1 MLFFLT
7 LSLLSVVGCIAL
19 GYTVDFFSF
28 LFEYGKKDS
37 VRLSFNQF
45 IAFYKSAP
53 DKWRLEND
61 YVKYSRNCS
70 EVIFS
75 GVVTEKGLLFDE
87 VEAVFFRSY
96 HSLLKYRRWRSKLE
110 KAQEERNRNQ
120 KTLAL
125 SKCWSK
131 DINDAHAKAMREV
144 QSMFEAN
151 LAASKQQERALEVPL
166 REYGVDKVTS
176 YSIEP
181 IDGSVYVKD
190 YCDNIRRRIL
200 DDGEVCTL

>member
-1 MLFFLT
+1 MFFLR
-7 LSLLSVVGCIAL
+7 LLLLCVIGYIAL

-28 LFEYGKKDS
+28 LFEYGEKDS
-37 VRLSFNQF
+37 ARLSFDQF

-87 VEAVFFRSY
+87 VE
-96 HSLLKYRRWRSKLE
+96 
-110 KAQEERNRNQ
+110 EERNRNQ

-125 SKCWSK
+125 SKCWSE
-131 DINDAHAKAMREV
+131 DINDAHAKAMRDV
-144 QSMFEAN
+144 QSMFNVN
-151 LAASKQQERALEVPL
+151 LATSKRRERAFEALR
-166 REYGVDKVTS
+166 REYGADKATS
-176 YSIEP
+176 YSI
-181 IDGSVYVKD
+181 YVKD
-190 YCDNIRRRIL
+190 YCDNIR
-200 DDGEVCTL
+200 

>member
-1 MLFFLT
+1 MFFLT
-7 LSLLSVVGCIAL
+7 LLLLLLLCVIGYIAL

-28 LFEYGKKDS
+28 LFEYGEKDS
-37 VRLSFNQF
+37 ARLSFDQF

-53 DKWRLEND
+53 DKWRLEDD
-61 YVKYSRNCS
+61 YVKYIRNCS

-75 GVVTEKGLLFDE
+75 GVVTEKGLLFDG

-125 SKCWSK
+125 SKCWSE
-131 DINDAHAKAMREV
+131 DINDAHAKAMRDV
-144 QSMFEAN
+144 QSMFNVN
-151 LAASKQQERALEVPL
+151 LATSKRRERAFEALR
-166 REYGVDKVTS
+166 REYGADKATS
-176 YSIEP
+176 YSIEL
-181 IDGSVYVKD
+181 ID
-190 YCDNIRRRIL
+190 
-200 DDGEVCTL
+200 

>member
-19 GYTVDFFSF
+19 GYTVEFFSF

-53 DKWRLEND
+53 DKWELEDD
-61 YVKYSRNCS
+61 YVEYARNRS
-70 EVIFS
+70 EVIFR
-75 GVVTEKGLLFDE
+75 GVVTERGLEFDG

-96 HSLLKYRRWRSKLE
+96 HSLLKYRRWKDKLE
-110 KAQEERNRNQ
+110 KAQEERKRNK

-125 SKCWSK
+125 SKCWSE

-151 LAASKQQERALEVPL
+151 LAASKQQERALEVLL

-181 IDGSVYVKD
+181 IDESVYVKD
-190 YCDNIRRRIL
+190 YCGNIRWRIL

>member
-7 LSLLSVVGCIAL
+7 LSLLSVVGCIVL

-53 DKWRLEND
+53 DKWELEDD
-61 YVKYSRNCS
+61 YVEYARNRS
-70 EVIFS
+70 EVIFR
-75 GVVTEKGLLFDE
+75 GVVTERGLEFDG

-96 HSLLKYRRWRSKLE
+96 HSLLKYRRWKDKLE
-110 KAQEERNRNQ
+110 KAQEERKRNK

-125 SKCWSK
+125 SKCWSE

-151 LAASKQQERALEVPL
+151 LAASRQQERALEVLL

-190 YCDNIRRRIL
+190 YCDNIRWRIL